1 MIQVEPAPP
10 SRLASFFGELRKL
23 PAFLR
28 RDVLVA
34 WSYRASFVTDWVGLV
49 VQAFLFSFIG
59 KLIDAD
65 QLPTYGDT
73 QATYI
78 EFVAIGISLSVF
90 VQIGLTSVSAGLRQE
105 QLMGTLESLLMTPTA
120 PTTIQLGAVMYQL
133 IYVPI
138 RTAVFLFL
146 VAEIAGAHFYAS
158 GILPAVILLVA
169 FIPFI
174 WGLGVASA
182 AAVLTFRRGA
192 GAFGFGVGLLTIAS
206 GAYFPLDLLPHWI
219 SKLAGLNPMAIAI
232 NGMREALIG
241 GSGSVGIAS
250 SLAVLV
256 PASAATL
263 GLGVLAFRRAVRREL
278 RRGSLGLY

>member
-1 MIQVEPAPP
+1 MQLETIPP
-10 SRLASFFGELRKL
+10 SRPARFFGEVRKL

-28 RDVLVA
+28 RDLLVA
-34 WSYRASFVTDWVGLV
+34 WSYRASFVTDWVGLI
-49 VQAFLFSFIG
+49 VQAFLFSFIA
-59 KLIDAD
+59 KLIDPD
-65 QLPTYGDT
+65 TMPTYGGT

-105 QLMGTLESLLMTPTA
+105 QLIGTLESLLMTPTA
-120 PTTIQLGAVMYQL
+120 TTTIQLGAVMYQL
-133 IYVPI
+133 VYVPI
-138 RTAVFLFL
+138 RTAAFLFL
-146 VAEIAGAHFYAS
+146 IALTAGADFHAS
-158 GILPAVILLVA
+158 GLVPAAIILIG

-192 GAFGFGVGLLTIAS
+192 GAFAFGAGLLTIAS

-219 SKLAGLNPMAIAI
+219 ETLAKLNPMAIAI

-241 GSGSVGIAS
+241 GSVTVGSRLV
-250 SLAVLV
+250 VLV
-256 PASAATL
+256 PASAVAL
-263 GLGVLAFRRAVRREL
+263 GFGVFAFRRAVRREV
-278 RRGSLGLY
+278 RRGTLGLY